1 MAVGVGHQF
10 VGLLAGGIEAHWVIH
25 RLALI
30 EGQIAVSAVH
40 RTARGIDKVFSAVVA
55 ATFQQMAKAHQIALD
70 VSRRILQGVTDPGL
84 SRQVD
89 HHCRLLGSKQRHQ
102 VIAVLQGHF
111 HKAPSTLPGDR
122 LDLTQP
128 RLLERRVVVIVEIIE
143 ADNPISALQQ
153 ADRQG
158 CTDES
163 GGTRYQDGACHDAPL
178 PIRQRVKPA
187 ARISSGLT
195 TERASN
201 TQAGRRIRCA
211 RSRQFK
217 AL

>member
-10 VGLLAGGIEAHWVIH
+10 VGLLASGIEAHRVIH

-40 RTARGIDKVFSAVVA
+40 RTARGIDQVFGAVVA
-55 ATFQQMAKAHQIALD
+55 ATFQHMAKAHKIALD

-111 HKAPSTLPGDR
+111 HKAPSTLLGNR
-122 LDLTQP
+122 LDLKQP
-128 RLLERRVVVIVEIIE
+128 RLLQAWVVVVVQVVE
-143 ADNPISALQQ
+143 ANNSLSLLKQALT
-153 ADRQG
+153 QG
-158 CTDES
+158 SSNETSSS
-163 GGTRYQDGACHDAPL
+163 GNEDGA
-178 PIRQRVKPA
+178 
-187 ARISSGLT
+187 
-195 TERASN
+195 
-201 TQAGRRIRCA
+201 
-211 RSRQFK
+211 
-217 AL
+217 